1 MTNQTNYNGD
11 FYRQLSLLLKS
22 GLPLPGSLRS
32 LAAGFRSRA
41 FRDTVEQVAASVDS
55 GQKMSDAMRRFPQY
69 FNPQYVEV
77 IAASEDNGTLAEAI
91 HEIGLSAQA
100 DRQVASLFRDIVFY
114 PMMVIFV
121 LIAIF
126 LMLNYVVVYSFKDV
140 FGDLLEG
147 EPLPLIT
154 SLPVM
159 TSTIIHDN
167 VWTVGIIF
175 LALVLAGF
183 WLLSGSG
190 SSTRILLGIVRY
202 IPGFSGVFHEL
213 KDARLCIFW
222 SMMLKR
228 GIPEK
233 KIFSL
238 LELCTDDSATRYDL
252 RRLGSDV
259 AAGMA
264 TAKAIKSAASISP
277 VIALTFQH
285 LPEERIPGELENLSR
300 MFLERSAAALRRL
313 TVIGE
318 VVLTVAVAVCVFL
331 FIIGMFAP
339 LIMIVEKLG

>member
-1 MTNQTNYNGD
+1 MANQTNYNGD

-32 LAAGFRSRA
+32 LATGFRSRA

-77 IAASEDNGTLAEAI
+77 IAASEDNGTLAEAV
-91 HEIGLSAQA
+91 HEIGMSAQA
-100 DRQVASLFRDIVFY
+100 DRQVASLFRDIIFY
-114 PMMVIFV
+114 PMMVVFI

-126 LMLNYVVVYSFKDV
+126 LMLNYVVIYSFKDV
-140 FGDLLEG
+140 FADLLWG

-154 SLPVM
+154 RLPIQ
-159 TSTIIHDN
+159 TSTLIHDN
-167 VWTVGIIF
+167 VWTVGIIY
-175 LALVLAGF
+175 LVLVMAGF
-183 WLLSGSG
+183 WLLSGNG
-190 SSTRILLGIVRY
+190 SSTRVLLGIVRH

-233 KIFSL
+233 KIFPL
-238 LELCTDDSATRYDL
+238 LALCTDDSATRNDL
-252 RRLGSDV
+252 QRIGNDV
-259 AAGMA
+259 SAGVA
-264 TAKAIKSAASISP
+264 TGKALKNATSISP
-277 VIALTFQH
+277 VITLTFLH
-285 LPEERIPGELENLSR
+285 LPEERIPGELEHLSQ

-318 VVLTVAVAVCVFL
+318 VVLTVGVAVCVFF
-331 FIIGMFAP
+331 FIIAMFAP
-339 LIMIVEKLG
+339 FFIIIHKLG